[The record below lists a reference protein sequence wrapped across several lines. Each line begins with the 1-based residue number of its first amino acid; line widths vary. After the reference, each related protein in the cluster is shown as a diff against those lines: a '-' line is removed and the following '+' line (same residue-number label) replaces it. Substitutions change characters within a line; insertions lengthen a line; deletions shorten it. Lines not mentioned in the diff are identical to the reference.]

1 MNLDQI
7 AGHERVRAF
16 LRSVVEDQARV
27 SHAYLFAGPA
37 AVGKTTAA
45 LAFAADLLEAAGSA
59 PTASG
64 VHPDLWVED
73 SEAESISIDVIRREG
88 RSGRGSEATDTGKAG
103 VPGQPLQ
110 AFLSLRGMRSDRRVA
125 VLARAERLK
134 ETAASPL
141 LKTIEEPP
149 LGAVLLLCTEAADLL
164 PATIRS
170 RCQEVEFARLTDV
183 EMRAFLS
190 ARGLELED
198 DGLRIARG
206 APGDA
211 LRLATDSVEYD
222 RRLGWGAALATLLG
236 GSWLDIVG
244 LGARFGTPDSARNRG
259 LAREALDAWEWWLR
273 DIAAARAGA
282 KPDGADGGPAEW
294 QNVGLDAILDV
305 WESAREASDRVEN
318 NVNPRLAI
326 EVFLADVAEVASP
339 AAAPTRRTV
348 SRGTLARVLAAGR

>member
-37 AVGKTTAA
+37 AVGKTATAM
-45 LAFAADLLEAAGSA
+45 AFAADLLDAAGEA
-59 PTASG
+59 PAASG
-64 VHPDLWVED
+64 THPDLWVED

-110 AFLSLRGMRSDRRVA
+110 AFLSLKGMRSDRRVA

-149 LGAVLLLCTEAADLL
+149 PGAVLVLCTEAADLL

-170 RCQEVEFARLTDV
+170 RCQEVEFARLTDE
-183 EMRAFLS
+183 EMGELLRR
-190 ARGLELED
+190 RGLELDEA
-198 DGLRIARG
+198 GLRLARG

-211 LRLATDSVEYD
+211 LRLATDSAEHD
-222 RRLGWGAALATLLG
+222 RRLGWATAMETLPG

-273 DIAAARAGA
+273 DAAAAGA
-282 KPDGADGGPAEW
+282 GGEAI
-294 QNVGLDAILDV
+294 GLPGGWRAISLDLV
-305 WESAREASDRVEN
+305 LDLWESAREAADRVEN

-339 AAAPTRRTV
+339 SRAGPTRRTV